1 MLTLEI
7 WTTGGRVY
15 DAGQLVL
22 KSQMLK
28 NTSLPL
34 KAWQIMLQL
43 RRVASHMWVMNK
55 AEVNEVCTGGVLV
68 SNKIL
73 SLKTDNNLRNSTTSY
88 LAFRYISTSSYFSLR
103 KICEAE
109 TNVDLIFQLK
119 KPRHHE
125 VK

>member
-28 NTSLPL
+28 NTFLPL
-34 KAWQIMLQL
+34 KAWLIMLQL

-55 AEVNEVCTGGVLV
+55 AEVNEVCAEGVLI
-68 SNKIL
+68 SDKIL
-73 SLKTDNNLRNSTTSY
+73 NL
-88 LAFRYISTSSYFSLR
+88 
-103 KICEAE
+103 
-109 TNVDLIFQLK
+109 
-119 KPRHHE
+119 
-125 VK
+125 